1 MVALV
6 QYPFS
11 VSKGSVSTGPEGAE
25 ARRCLRR
32 EQVLNLIL
40 RGEKG
45 ACVITVLIREVGE
58 ASAKLWL
65 GGQREA
71 EQAASA
77 SLAV

>member
-1 MVALV
+1 M
-6 QYPFS
+6 
-11 VSKGSVSTGPEGAE
+11 
-25 ARRCLRR
+25 
-32 EQVLNLIL
+32 L